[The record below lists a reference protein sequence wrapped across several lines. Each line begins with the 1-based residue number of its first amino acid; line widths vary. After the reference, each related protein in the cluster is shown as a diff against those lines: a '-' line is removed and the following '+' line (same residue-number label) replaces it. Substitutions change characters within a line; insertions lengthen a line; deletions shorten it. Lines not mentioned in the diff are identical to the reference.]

1 MTESKFI
8 NLSFVL
14 LILFSG
20 TFAVRAQTSPAPD
33 IRGRI
38 TKLNRS
44 DAQTNNLLGSILVER
59 NAEVNGEYDKAD
71 VKITAQTRIFN
82 QTDTDKRTP
91 LKIDALKLDQRVAVR
106 FAPGP
111 ALLSYPI
118 QVGAAEIVILSGA
131 PDSSQTSGNP
141 QTVTQP
147 PKNLNPEL
155 TKLRRAIDAGNAVWV
170 DAWGRGDAA
179 MILDT
184 FTADGKALVAAGK
197 VYKGRKQILELMRD
211 LMKKRGGRAKLTV
224 TTTDFWL
231 DGDTAYETGTAVY
244 EFTLQNK
251 AQILERRYFTIWRR
265 QSKSGVWKIYANT
278 GIAKE

>member
-211 LMKKRGGRAKLTV
+211 LMKKRGERAKLTV